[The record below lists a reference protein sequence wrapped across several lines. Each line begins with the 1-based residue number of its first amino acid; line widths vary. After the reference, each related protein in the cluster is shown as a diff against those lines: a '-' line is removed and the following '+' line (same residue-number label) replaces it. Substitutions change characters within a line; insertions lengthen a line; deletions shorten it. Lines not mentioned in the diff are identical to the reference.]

1 MSGETPRI
9 IFLKGKEELSSL
21 LYLHDLWGCET
32 LPQHSVPKAGR
43 WHREA
48 VGSDLRS
55 WHCRNKELVV
65 FYAISYRR
73 EWDKLSFHPER
84 SLWFL
89 QDKKFIGHQYNENYY
104 DGVRKR

>member
-21 LYLHDLWGCET
+21 LYLHDLWWCET
-32 LPQHSVPKAGR
+32 LPQHSVRKAGR

-55 WHCRNKELVV
+55 WHCRNRELVV

-73 EWDKLSFHPER
+73 EWDKLSCHLAMNIANAPH
-84 SLWFL
+84 
-89 QDKKFIGHQYNENYY
+89 KT
-104 DGVRKR
+104 